1 MSLRGIRQDLSRVLK
16 HATPMMLAQVIPL
29 GASFVL
35 LAVALAVGRTDFAAI
50 IGTTAT
56 ISGLGT
62 LINVGVGIGTLRDL
76 GQART
81 DPVRIADALAG
92 NLRLASAVSFL
103 VVAISAAAGVAL
115 SSASPPGSTL
125 VVALWVALV
134 VQLPANV
141 LSSHTS
147 VLSAA
152 FQHLGREKD
161 NLTITLTRS
170 LVGLALGVGIVLL
183 VPDPLLAIALQ
194 SALASLMVLAMLV
207 ERRRRL
213 VRAGVRV
220 RLLRAPDFS
229 PRRIGDRV
237 LNSLDGA
244 VFLLLFMFAQTIAAS
259 ISVGVAAQVAAGVA
273 LCRTIIIPLKMIG
286 QTAGRMSLQDRDRG
300 SNHLIASFAAVGI
313 FVVPAA
319 AALLLLAAVGVS
331 PVGDATLSVLI
342 AVQLLLEPFSG
353 SLFAYLKVVFG
364 ATAGLLGLILTYLVL
379 APAVLLAC
387 RFLAPD
393 AAALWTGLVLVRFLF
408 SVSNAAALRARSRL
422 DRRNRVGTS
431 RAPLA

>member
-1 MSLRGIRQDLSRVLK
+1 MTAFPEWTQDLSRVLK

-29 GASFVL
+29 GTSFIL
-35 LAVALAVGRTDFAAI
+35 LAVALATGRTDFAAI

-81 DPVRIADALAG
+81 DPVRIADAIAG
-92 NLRLASAVSFL
+92 NLRLASAVSVI

-115 SSASPPGSTL
+115 TYASPSGSVL
-125 VVALWVALV
+125 AVALWVALV
-134 VQLPANV
+134 VQLPANI

-147 VLSAA
+147 VLAAA

-170 LVGLALGVGIVLL
+170 LIGLALGLAVVLL
-183 VPDPLLAIALQ
+183 IPSPILAIALQ
-194 SALASLMVLAMLV
+194 SALASLMVIAMLW

-213 VRAGVRV
+213 LRAGVHV
-220 RLLRAPDFS
+220 RILRTPDFAL
-229 PRRIGDRV
+229 RRIGDRI

-244 VFLLLFMFAQTIAAS
+244 VFMVLFMVAQLVAAS
-259 ISVGVAAQVAAGVA
+259 ISVEVAAQVAAGVA

-286 QTAGRMSLQDRDRG
+286 QTAGRMTLQDRAREPRYRV
-300 SNHLIASFAAVGI
+300 ASYGVVGI
-313 FVVPAA
+313 FVVPL
-319 AALLLLAAVGVS
+319 ALSLILLSAFGLS
-331 PVGDATLSVLI
+331 PVGDPVLGLLI
-342 AVQLLLEPFSG
+342 ALQLLLEPFSG
-353 SLFAYLKVVFG
+353 SLFAYMKVTFG

-379 APAVLLAC
+379 APAALLIC
-387 RFLAPD
+387 RVIAPS
-393 AAALWTGLVLVRFLF
+393 AVGLWAALLLVRLLF
-408 SVSNAAALRARSRL
+408 SVANLAALRTLLRSQQ
-422 DRRNRVGTS
+422 
-431 RAPLA
+431 RATTLPR

>member
-1 MSLRGIRQDLSRVLK
+1 MTVHELRSDIARVLK

-29 GASFVL
+29 AASFAL
-35 LAVALAVGRTDFAAI
+35 LAVALATGRDDFAAI
-50 IGTTAT
+50 VGTTAT
-56 ISGLGT
+56 ISGFGA

-76 GQART
+76 ARART
-81 DPVRIADALAG
+81 DPALFTSAIAS

-103 VVAISAAAGVAL
+103 VIAIGAAAGLAL
-115 SSASPPGSTL
+115 GAASPGDSVL
-125 VVALWVALV
+125 VGALWVALA

-170 LVGLALGVGIVLL
+170 LIGLALGLGVVLF

-194 SALASLMVLAMLV
+194 SALASLMVIAMLV

-213 VRAGVRV
+213 AGVGVRF
-220 RLLRAPDFS
+220 RLLLAPDFS
-229 PRRIGDRV
+229 ARRIGDRI

-244 VFLLLFMFAQTIAAS
+244 VFMALFMVAQMIAAS

-273 LCRTIIIPLKMIG
+273 LCRTIIIPLKMVG
-286 QTAGRMSLQDRDRG
+286 QTAGRMSLQDPGKDARYVG
-300 SNHLIASFAAVGI
+300 ASLGAIAL
-313 FVVPAA
+313 FVVPISVI
-319 AALLLLAAVGVS
+319 LLLSSALGAS
-331 PVGDATLSVLI
+331 PVGDATLSALI
-342 AVQLLLEPFSG
+342 AVQLLLEPFAG

-364 ATAGLLGLILTYLVL
+364 AKAGLLGLLLTYLVL
-379 APAVLLAC
+379 APIALVVC
-387 RFLAPD
+387 RFVAPD
-393 AAALWTGLVLVRFLF
+393 AAALWTCLVLVRLVF
-408 SVSNAAALRARSRL
+408 SVSNLAALRSRSRL
-422 DRRNRVGTS
+422 ARRGRVESSQDS
-431 RAPLA
+431 RR